1 MPQKSS
7 TKSAKRAGQLKIRAY
22 EDGDRDA
29 LVALWETCDLAKPW
43 NDPEPDIGA
52 LYARLGQR
60 MSTWMASRTSAGML
74 FETDF
79 RLRPNGDSGMLVS
92 TLEAFHEY
100 QLRPL
105 KMENIRLQSLLHR
118 GIPH

>member
-43 NDPEPDIGA
+43 NDPEPDIK
-52 LYARLGQR
+52 LFQD
-60 MSTWMASRTSAGML
+60 TDSAEIFVG
-74 FETDF
+74 EQK
-79 RLRPNGDSGMLVS
+79 G
-92 TLEAFHEY
+92 TL
-100 QLRPL
+100 
-105 KMENIRLQSLLHR
+105 IGSV
-118 GIPH
+118 